1 MDEAILKTGTPDK
14 IVRGQQDSCH
24 LTILPQVT
32 MRANFQKF
40 ITEKP
45 VCMACIDYD
54 EESIFIKILSLL
66 LLQTLAH

>member
-1 MDEAILKTGTPDK
+1 MSFEIF
-14 IVRGQQDSCH
+14 
-24 LTILPQVT
+24 PQVT

-45 VCMACIDYD
+45 VCMACIDYY
-54 EESIFIKILSLL
+54 EESIFIKTLSLL